1 MVSGSRKGDF
11 QVANLVEASKQWATR
26 PAEERYTSI
35 PAMLTALEEARAY
48 SHASVVSSRRLGVV
62 PTDDNRGLYLEGPGI
77 DYAAPTNWAFGQLA
91 ALSGAPAAY
100 LRTLP
105 APLAADCLNY
115 GLRVERDAIDT
126 GVLLT
131 TRPGSSGTYMPPELR
146 AATGPRYGRIWNADV
161 VRAIGDR
168 FGDGVTGDFRVP
180 GIFGKSLDAVT
191 IENTTLFAGDRDMFV
206 FLADEENRIEL
217 PDRRDGKTGQL
228 ARGFFV
234 TNSETGAG
242 ALKIKTFLF
251 DYVCANRIVWG
262 AHELDEIAIRHTA
275 SAPDRFLEEA
285 VPALLAYSNASAAN
299 VSDVLRTAQQSKLDN
314 VNKFLASRFGP
325 RIAERIAVVHQNE
338 EGRPIESVFDAVT
351 GATAYA
357 RSIPWTAE
365 RVDFEARAG
374 EMLDA

>member
-1 MVSGSRKGDF
+1 MS
-11 QVANLVEASKQWATR
+11 NLVEASKQWATR
-26 PAEERYTSI
+26 PPEERFTSI
-35 PAMLTALEEARAY
+35 PAMLSALEDARAY

-77 DYAAPTNWAFGQLA
+77 HYAAPTNWAFGQLA
-91 ALSGAPAAY
+91 NLSGAPAAY

-131 TRPGSSGTYMPPELR
+131 TRPNAIAPEMR

-168 FGDGVTGDFRVP
+168 FGDGVTGNFRVP

-191 IENTTLFAGDRDMFV
+191 IENTTLFAGDRDMFI
-206 FLADEENRIEL
+206 FLADEENRIDL
-217 PDRRDGKTGQL
+217 PNRRDGKTGQL

-285 VPALLAYSNASAAN
+285 VPALLAYSNASATN
-299 VSDVLRTAQQSKLDN
+299 VSDVLRDAQQSKLDN
-314 VNKFLASRFGP
+314 VNKFLAARFGP
-325 RIAERIAVVHQNE
+325 RVAERIAVVHQNE
-338 EGRPIESVFDAVT
+338 EGRPIESVWDAVT

-357 RSIPWTAE
+357 RSIPWTAD
-365 RVDFEARAG
+365 RVEFEARAG
-374 EMLDA
+374 EMLEA